1 MPRLISLSASDRIPM
16 VRWHLA
22 MIFGNTAFTV
32 GDIEPIVSALQRL
45 LKDESVFVRSWTIS
59 SLCLIGRRDK
69 RRRRKIIHA
78 IKALQQDKSIA
89 IRVSRQGTESAAERE

>member
-1 MPRLISLSASDRIPM
+1 M

-45 LKDESVFVRSWTIS
+45 LKDESVFVRSWAIS

-69 RRRRKIIHA
+69 RRRRKIIDA
-78 IKALQQDKSIA
+78 TRALQHDKSIA
-89 IRVSRQGTESAAERE
+89 IRVRAAKALRALQNESEALSAGWSKA